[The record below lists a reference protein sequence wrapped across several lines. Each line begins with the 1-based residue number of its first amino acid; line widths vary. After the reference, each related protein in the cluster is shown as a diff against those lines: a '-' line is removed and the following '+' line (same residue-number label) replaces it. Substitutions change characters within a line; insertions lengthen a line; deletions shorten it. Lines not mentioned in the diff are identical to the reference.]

1 MKWPVGPGNTTET
14 AFLPGRGRPQRAV
27 ILLHKCETAAT
38 GPQWH
43 WRVHHVEPIQEDTLA
58 CVLHSFCAG
67 TEAALSSGLC
77 GPPSPGTSA
86 SHPLPPELKC
96 NPAPVTAKRFLSA
109 AANLS
114 RFSYRCEPISSI
126 ESKKKKTPHHS
137 NYLSWPELQVT
148 FPAPHK
154 LLLGEHLGGQDSF

>member
-27 ILLHKCETAAT
+27 IMLHKCETAAM

-43 WRVHHVEPIQEDTLA
+43 RRVHPVEPIQEATLA
-58 CVLHSFCAG
+58 CVLQSSCAE

-96 NPAPVTAKRFLSA
+96 SPAPVTAKRFLSA
-109 AANLS
+109 TANLS

-126 ESKKKKTPHHS
+126 ESKKKKRKKKDPYHS
-137 NYLSWPELQVT
+137 NYLS
-148 FPAPHK
+148 
-154 LLLGEHLGGQDSF
+154 